1 MGATCEL
8 WQITKEEA
16 DAYIKG
22 PALLVQEER
31 DRHEEFSKQNHVG
44 FDFEAWDKARKQRG
58 YNWIVLVKALV
69 SLHKTA
75 HSLVVHG
82 GQSVGGLQESW
93 QLEGD
98 AKVLSSEQV
107 AKLHE
112 VLAPVLLSPADEDF
126 DGHAL
131 MLEDFQDFLK
141 EAVEVNSALLIFV
154 RP

>member
-1 MGATCEL
+1 MGHTVNL
-8 WQITKEEA
+8 RQITQEEA
-16 DAYIKG
+16 DAYVKE
-22 PALLVQEER
+22 PARLVQEER
-31 DRHEEFSKQNHVG
+31 DRHEEFSKHYHVD
-44 FDFEAWDKARKQRG
+44 FDFDEWDKVRKQRG
-58 YNWIVLVKALV
+58 YDWIVLVKGLV

-82 GQSVGGLQESW
+82 GQAVGGLEESW

-107 AKLHE
+107 VKLYE
-112 VLAPVLLSPADEDF
+112 VLAPILLSPADEDF

-141 EAVEVNSALLIFV
+141 EAVDTDKALLIFV

>member
-1 MGATCEL
+1 MGHTVKL
-8 WQITKEEA
+8 RQITQEEA
-16 DAYIKG
+16 DAYVKE
-22 PALLVQEER
+22 PARLVQEER
-31 DRHEEFSKQNHVG
+31 DRHEEYIKHSHVD
-44 FDFEAWDKARKQRG
+44 FDFDEWNKARKQRG
-58 YNWIVLVKALV
+58 YDWIVLVKALV

-82 GQSVGGLQESW
+82 GQSVGGLEESW

-107 AKLHE
+107 VKLYE
-112 VLAPVLLSPADEDF
+112 VLAPIWLSPADEDF

-131 MLEDFQDFLK
+131 MFEDFQGFLK
-141 EAVEVNSALLIFV
+141 ETVEANKALLIFV